1 MKNTHE
7 IRSVTTHIGPYRYIT
22 VVRFLASHF
31 RGSRT
36 NSSSTL
42 SQHMKMQAK
51 SLIRLKIRIM
61 IPPIGSKLKNREP
74 RISENMYPKLIEPII
89 FTYLMELT

>member
-1 MKNTHE
+1 M
-7 IRSVTTHIGPYRYIT
+7 
-22 VVRFLASHF
+22 
-31 RGSRT
+31 
-36 NSSSTL
+36 
-42 SQHMKMQAK
+42 MKMQAK

-89 FTYLMELT
+89 FTYLIELT